1 MTYRMHWTAVLALL
15 FAGGAAAQTNYP
27 EKPVRII
34 VAYPSGGSPDSVARL
49 LGQKFSA
56 AWGKP
61 VVIENLPGASGSI
74 GADRVA
80 KAAPDGY
87 TLGFLATPEVAINP
101 GLFKLAYDPLKDF
114 SPVSQVTRGV
124 NILVV
129 NNALPVKT
137 VPELVALA
145 KARPGEMTFASS
157 GAGTTPHLSGELF
170 KSVAGIDIQHI
181 PYKGVVVAIPDL
193 VAGRV
198 AMAFTQPSF
207 VVSMVREGK
216 LRALAVT
223 SLKRHA
229 AFPQVPTIAESGY
242 PGFEVVAWQGL
253 VAPAGT
259 PAAIVSKLHL
269 ETVKALDSDMRAK
282 LADAGSEAVGSKS
295 PAEFAA
301 LIKSEVPRWAKLIK
315 DAGIKAD

>member
-1 MTYRMHWTAVLALL
+1 MTYRMLWTAVLALL
-15 FAGGAAAQTNYP
+15 FSGCAAAQTNYP
-27 EKPVRII
+27 EKSIRII
-34 VAYPSGGSPDSVARL
+34 VAYPAGGAPDFVARL

-56 AWGKP
+56 VWGKP
-61 VVIENLPGASGSI
+61 VVIDNLPGASGSI
-74 GADRVA
+74 GADRLA

-87 TLGFLATPEVAINP
+87 TLGFLAAPEVVINP
-101 GLFKLAYDPLKDF
+101 SLYKLAYDPVKDF
-114 SPVSQVTRGV
+114 TPVTQVTRNL

-137 VPELVALA
+137 VQELVKLA
-145 KARPGEMTFASS
+145 KARPGEITFASS
-157 GAGTTPHLSGELF
+157 GTGTTPHLSGELF
-170 KSVAGIDIQHI
+170 KFAARIDIQHV

-198 AMAFTQPSF
+198 AMAFTLPSF
-207 VVSMVREGK
+207 VVPMVRDGK

-242 PGFEVVAWQGL
+242 PGFEVVAFQGL
-253 VAPAGT
+253 FAPAGT

-269 ETVKALDSDMRAK
+269 ETVKALESDMHVK
-282 LADAGSEAVGSKS
+282 LADAGSEAAGSKS

-301 LIKSEVPRWAKLIK
+301 LIKSEVPRWAKVIK
-315 DAGIKAD
+315 DAGIKVE

>member
-1 MTYRMHWTAVLALL
+1 MVYRLFCTVACALL
-15 FAGGAAAQTNYP
+15 GVGNAFSQAGYP
-27 EKPVRII
+27 EKSIRII
-34 VAYPSGGSPDSVARL
+34 VAYPSGGSPDFVARL

-56 AWGKP
+56 ALGKP
-61 VVIENLPGASGSI
+61 VVIDNLPGASGSI

-87 TLGFLATPEVAINP
+87 TLGFLASPEVAINP
-101 GLFKLAYDPLKDF
+101 SLFKLAYDPQKDF

-137 VPELVALA
+137 VEELVKLA
-145 KARPGEMTFASS
+145 KARPGEITFASS
-157 GAGTTPHLSGELF
+157 GTGTTPHLSGELF
-170 KSVAGIDIQHI
+170 KSAARIDIRHI

-198 AMAFTQPSF
+198 VMAFTQPSF
-207 VVSMVREGK
+207 VVPMVSEGK

-223 SLKRHA
+223 SLKRHS

-242 PGFEVVAWQGL
+242 AGFEVVGFQGL

-259 PAAIVSKLHL
+259 PAAVVSKLHL
-269 ETVKALDSDMRAK
+269 ETLKALESDMRAK
-282 LADAGSEAVGSKS
+282 LTDAGSEAAGSKS

-301 LIKSEVPRWAKLIK
+301 LIKSEIPRWAKVIK
-315 DAGIKAD
+315 DAGIKVE